1 LADETEKEA
10 TGQINQQSAV
20 GKSAPHANLHDAL
33 KAVTRQ
39 RACGAKDRNQRET
52 QFLSNLQPARERQWT
67 AGASVNKK
75 LLARGRQ
82 ESSDPAN
89 NAGTVMAN
97 SIAFEISSHFNRF
110 GKWQTGDLVARS
122 MVAGK
127 VKEHQSA
134 NRGEIT
140 ILGAPPPSPRF
151 L

>member
-1 LADETEKEA
+1 M
-10 TGQINQQSAV
+10 
-20 GKSAPHANLHDAL
+20 
-33 KAVTRQ
+33 
-39 RACGAKDRNQRET
+39 
-52 QFLSNLQPARERQWT
+52 
-67 AGASVNKK
+67 
-75 LLARGRQ
+75 
-82 ESSDPAN
+82 N

-140 ILGAPPPSPRF
+140 IWGPLLPPPVFVSVASKGLRDCVSGF
-151 L
+151 RINTYGYFYKC